1 MQIVNGF
8 HGKNIVKDDQ
18 RISEE
23 KYSDGIDEGQTQINI
38 VKHSQ
43 VQDVSEIFKAAK
55 VLDREEL
62 VAHLNYVLALQNSEE
77 EFKYEEAKH
86 NRSAVRNQGLV
97 VNNIQYR
104 SNA

>member
-23 KYSDGIDEGQTQINI
+23 NYSDGIDEGQTQINI

-43 VQDVSEIFKAAK
+43 VQDVSEIFKAA
-55 VLDREEL
+55 
-62 VAHLNYVLALQNSEE
+62 
-77 EFKYEEAKH
+77 
-86 NRSAVRNQGLV
+86 
-97 VNNIQYR
+97 
-104 SNA
+104 